1 MPPGPLRRTQRPP
14 QTPSKE
20 AAGGGER
27 EEAEQKALLAV
38 QCSLLK
44 ILSKTLATLQHFTP
58 DCCQILLD
66 QVCTLTKSCYH
77 RWVTYISGHKND
89 DEREREENN
98 VEKIGGEG
106 RTGWDNGKETSH
118 MRRERKGSV
127 REDLSSY
134 MWNSLAIHQGNHQV
148 QYYVCVR
155 DLSLSHLCD

>member
-1 MPPGPLRRTQRPP
+1 MTLCFGFWIFFFFFKARNGDALPPDPLARTQRAP

-66 QVCTLTKSCYH
+66 QVSLLILLLFL
-77 RWVTYISGHKND
+77 RN
-89 DEREREENN
+89 ERGRFSFLSIGVSREPAPHVPVFVSLHESD
-98 VEKIGGEG
+98 VMCSPRASEYGPG
-106 RTGWDNGKETSH
+106 RVPDP
-118 MRRERKGSV
+118 
-127 REDLSSY
+127 
-134 MWNSLAIHQGNHQV
+134 
-148 QYYVCVR
+148 VCAQLH
-155 DLSLSHLCD
+155 DAGL